1 MRKNR
6 FQTNSFIKKY
16 QNLINQIN
24 NLEESLKVLSD
35 SELRAKNFKLKKRFE
50 ENQNLDPLIAE
61 SFALTREAS
70 LRTVG
75 LRHFDVQLIGGLVL
89 NNQKIAEMK
98 KMRECEAVRR
108 DNSQS
113 VVTGFW
119 GGVLMGA
126 RENLACD

>member
-75 LRHFDVQLIGGLVL
+75 LRHFDVQLIGGCCGTTPEHIKYLSSIIDEIID
-89 NNQKIAEMK
+89 NERK
-98 KMRECEAVRR
+98 K
-108 DNSQS
+108 
-113 VVTGFW
+113 FI
-119 GGVLMGA
+119 
-126 RENLACD
+126 